1 MSSPSFFSELK
12 RRNVV
17 RMAGLYLVGAWLLVQ
32 VAGTVLPMFGAPDWL
47 PRTIVILLAIG
58 FIPMLIFSWVFELT
72 PEGLKRDEDV
82 KPEQSIVPQTAR
94 RMDRTI
100 IAVLVL
106 ALGYFAIDKFILAP
120 RRQMEG
126 GAPATP
132 DAQGLA
138 GDPARNVTDSVA
150 GGRPSI
156 PDKSIAVL
164 PFENLSSD
172 KENGYFAEGIQ
183 DEILTRLAK
192 VAALKVISRTSTQK
206 YKSAPDNLREVG
218 KQLGVANL
226 LEGSVQKVANAVHVN
241 VQLIRVAT
249 DEHLWAESYNRKLDD
264 IFAVEGEVA
273 GAIAEALNAK
283 LTGAEKAVLAQQP
296 TNNSAA
302 YDAYLRGVAQYW
314 RSGSQDE
321 QEAAVR
327 SFEEATRLD
336 PQFAEAWAALSR
348 SHSVIFFHSD
358 VTATRRAAAE
368 HALAEATRLRPDLAE
383 TQLARGYF
391 QYWVLHDYRGALE
404 MMRQL
409 RTSWPSN
416 PEIHQVIAFILAR
429 LGQWKESIESI
440 DRVIALNP
448 RDLFPRDQAIQLR
461 LATRDFSGAL
471 QSADSALQIW
481 ADNADLRGLKASVF
495 QGLGQLDDAQSAVNG
510 VIPSTDGSDASLAA
524 ICYQARLRRDPTAA
538 IKVLEPLTHGVELEK
553 VPFFFIYWADLQ
565 SMAGNKIEARALFER
580 SRDTL
585 EKLAQQQ
592 PRNGDILGP
601 LAYALTCLGERDAA
615 LRTLDKYAALS
626 AGDARSESQ
635 MEELRARVLA
645 RFGEKERAI
654 SSIEQILSKPSD
666 GLPPLTP
673 ALLRLDPDFDS
684 LRGDPRFKKLC
695 QEKTN

>member
-1 MSSPSFFSELK
+1 MSLFAELK

-47 PRTIVILLAIG
+47 PRSIVILLAIG
-58 FIPMLIFSWVFELT
+58 FIPALIFSWVFELT
-72 PEGLKRDEDV
+72 PEGLKRDEEV
-82 KPEQSIVPQTAR
+82 TPEQSIAPQTAR
-94 RMDRTI
+94 RMDRMI
-100 IAVLVL
+100 IAVLAL
-106 ALGYFAIDKFILAP
+106 ALGYFAFDKFVLGP
-120 RRQMEG
+120 RRDAAQSH
-126 GAPATP
+126 ANSLPNASDSPA
-132 DAQGLA
+132 
-138 GDPARNVTDSVA
+138 NS
-150 GGRPSI
+150 
-156 PDKSIAVL
+156 KSIAVL

-172 KENGYFAEGIQ
+172 KDNAYFADGIQ

-192 VAALKVISRTSTQK
+192 VSALKVISRTSTQK

-218 KQLGVANL
+218 KQLGVTNL
-226 LEGSVQKVANAVHVN
+226 LEGSVQKVGNAVHVN

-283 LTGAEKAVLAQQP
+283 LTGAEKAVLAQRP

-358 VTATRRAAAE
+358 VTPTRRKAAE
-368 HALAEATRLRPDLAE
+368 DALAEATRLRPDLAE
-383 TQLARGYF
+383 TQLARAYF
-391 QYWVLHDYRGALE
+391 QYWVLHDYKGALE

-409 RTSWPSN
+409 RNSWPSN

-429 LGQWKESIESI
+429 LGHWQESIESI

-448 RDLFPRDQAIQLR
+448 RDPFPRSQAIQLR
-461 LATRDFSGAL
+461 LAIRDFSGVL

-481 ADNADLRGLKASVF
+481 PDNTDLRGLKAFAF
-495 QGLGQLDDAQSAVNG
+495 QALGRLDDAQSALDG
-510 VIPSTDGSDASLAA
+510 VIPKIDGSDLSLAA
-524 ICYQARLRRDPTAA
+524 ICYQGRLRRDPAIA
-538 IKVLEPLTHGVELEK
+538 IKLLEPLTHGAELEK
-553 VPFFFIYWADLQ
+553 VPFLLYWADLQ
-565 SMAGNKIEARALFER
+565 LTAGKTAEGRALFER
-580 SRDTL
+580 GRQIL
-585 EKLAQQQ
+585 EKLTREQ
-592 PRNGDILGP
+592 PGNAELFAP
-601 LAYALTCLGERDAA
+601 LAFALSELGEREAA
-615 LRTLDKYAALS
+615 LRTIDECAALT

-635 MEELRARVLA
+635 VEEQRARVLA

-654 SSIEQILSKPSD
+654 SSLGRILANPSD
-666 GLPPLTP
+666 GAPPLTA
-673 ALLRLDPDFDS
+673 ALLRLDSDFDS
-684 LRGDPRFKKLC
+684 LRGDPRFQKLC
-695 QEKTN
+695 EEKPK